1 MKLLVVDQDT
11 DCRGDVARVLT
22 QMGHRVEEFSTGRE
36 ALRRLGQTPVP
47 GEPQPQLVLTEMLTG
62 EITGIDLL
70 SWVRNVGDFRD
81 IGVIFLTAP
90 LDLDTLRQALDQ
102 GLTGYISKPLD
113 LELLG
118 SQVED
123 LVSCIPEVSEPGS
136 MELASQSSLSS
147 ADDSL
152 EDLDLSGEILE
163 GKYGLDGLI
172 AHGETGTVYRA
183 RNLGLDQAVAI
194 QILDGSAGRTKRLF
208 SRFIREIR
216 KVSRRACP
224 HIISVIDFGF
234 TADSNLYLVMEM
246 LKGRSL
252 DQILAL
258 TATLPVDLAAQIML
272 QLAYGL
278 EAAHE
283 EGVLHLDIKPSNIM
297 VSGTPQ
303 DLQEGR
309 TVVHVLDLGIPRL
322 LGRQYQWSLS
332 PQGSVLGT
340 ASYISPEH
348 CRGEDF
354 GPWSD
359 LYSLGA
365 VAYEMLTGRPP
376 YPGDSP
382 QDLAYQHLHS
392 PLQSPRV
399 FRHDIPTNLENI
411 LLRLLSRDPADR
423 LSNAQELVA
432 LLLDDNSGALVNA
445 SLERSL
451 AESEEDTLG

>member
-1 MKLLVVDQDT
+1 VKLLVVDQDT
-11 DCRGDVARVLT
+11 ECRSQVAGVLT
-22 QMGHRVEEFSTGRE
+22 QRGHLVEEFSTGRE

-47 GEPQPQLVLTEMLTG
+47 GVPQPQLVLTEMLTG
-62 EITGIDLL
+62 EITGMDLL
-70 SWVRNVGDFRD
+70 SWVRNVGDFKD

-123 LVSCIPEVSEPGS
+123 LVNCIPEVSEPGS
-136 MELASQSSLSS
+136 MELASQASLSS
-147 ADDSL
+147 EEDSW
-152 EDLDLSGEILE
+152 EEQDLSGEVLE
-163 GKYGLDGLI
+163 GKYGVEGLI
-172 AHGETGTVYRA
+172 THGETGTVYRA
-183 RNLGLDQAVAI
+183 RNLGLDQPVAI
-194 QILDGSAGRTKRLF
+194 QVLDGSAGRSKRLF

-234 TADSNLYLVMEM
+234 TADSNLYLVMEQ

-258 TATLPVDLAAQIML
+258 SSTLPVDLAAQVML
-272 QLAYGL
+272 QIAYGL

-283 EGVLHLDIKPSNIM
+283 EGVLHLDIKPANVM

-303 DLQEGR
+303 DLQDGR
-309 TVVHVLDLGIPRL
+309 AVVHVLDLGIPRL
-322 LGRQYQWSLS
+322 LGRQYQWAQ
-332 PQGSVLGT
+332 PPPGGATGT
-340 ASYISPEH
+340 GSYISPEH

-376 YPGDSP
+376 YPGESP

-399 FRHDIPTNLENI
+399 FRHDIPTKLENI
-411 LLRLLSRDPADR
+411 LMRLLSRDPAQR
-423 LSNAQELVA
+423 LANAQDLVT
-432 LLLDDNSGALVNA
+432 LLMDDDSGALVST
-445 SLERSL
+445 SLTRSI

>member
-216 KVSRRACP
+216 KR
-224 HIISVIDFGF
+224 
-234 TADSNLYLVMEM
+234 
-246 LKGRSL
+246 
-252 DQILAL
+252 
-258 TATLPVDLAAQIML
+258 
-272 QLAYGL
+272 
-278 EAAHE
+278 E
-283 EGVLHLDIKPSNIM
+283 E
-297 VSGTPQ
+297 T
-303 DLQEGR
+303 E
-309 TVVHVLDLGIPRL
+309 
-322 LGRQYQWSLS
+322 
-332 PQGSVLGT
+332 
-340 ASYISPEH
+340 
-348 CRGEDF
+348 
-354 GPWSD
+354 
-359 LYSLGA
+359 
-365 VAYEMLTGRPP
+365 
-376 YPGDSP
+376 
-382 QDLAYQHLHS
+382 QHLIETNNRLRHALSEIRTLRGILPICSFCKKIRNNEGNWEPIEIFIQQRVDADFSHS
-392 PLQSPRV
+392 VCSDCMKEHYPQYDS
-399 FRHDIPTNLENI
+399 
-411 LLRLLSRDPADR
+411 DP
-423 LSNAQELVA
+423 
-432 LLLDDNSGALVNA
+432 G
-445 SLERSL
+445 
-451 AESEEDTLG
+451 